1 MKEVGILNAEI
12 SYAIS
17 KLGHMDEMMVVDA
30 GFPIPQGV
38 NTVDLSLDV
47 NVPTV
52 LQVLDVLLK
61 YFSVEKIVLANQTK
75 QTSPT
80 KFKDIVEKFDKD
92 IDTETIEHSDLKL
105 RSKGV
110 KVIIRT
116 GDFTAF
122 SNVLLV
128 SAGGTRWY
136 CEK

>member
-1 MKEVGILNAEI
+1 MKEIGILNAEI

-52 LQVLDVLLK
+52 LQVLEVLLK
-61 YFSVEKIVLANQTK
+61 YFSVEKIIMSNQTN

-80 KFKDIVEKFDKD
+80 KFKSIAEKFDKSVEVE
-92 IDTETIEHSDLKL
+92 IMEHSDLKL

-110 KVIIRT
+110 KLIIRT
-116 GDFTAF
+116 GDFTAY

-128 SAGGTRWY
+128 SAGGSRWY